1 MLNKIAL
8 LDNSC
13 MLMGNFNIDC
23 VTSLKYLGNNV
34 TSKFS
39 KVMISCFFGRYI
51 QQPKRVV
58 VLSATLID
66 NIFKNSVDV
75 LTVSDNVQCH
85 LLQFLVLKN
94 FRPKHEQIFKRSYT
108 FFNNNE
114 FKKEINEIDWKT
126 SFDSHDFNFFQKFLH
141 ILTCVSDDHA
151 QIKKLLKKIRR
162 LSLKNHGLIIPYDI

>member
-75 LTVSDNVQCH
+75 LTVSDNV
-85 LLQFLVLKN
+85 
-94 FRPKHEQIFKRSYT
+94 
-108 FFNNNE
+108 
-114 FKKEINEIDWKT
+114 
-126 SFDSHDFNFFQKFLH
+126 
-141 ILTCVSDDHA
+141 
-151 QIKKLLKKIRR
+151 
-162 LSLKNHGLIIPYDI
+162 